1 MIKLSE
7 IKPNPENPRVIK
19 DDKFKKLCSSI
30 EKFPKMMQLRPIV
43 VDENNIILGGNMR
56 LKDLQHLG
64 FKEVQKDWI
73 KKASELTEEE
83 KKEFIIKDNVG
94 FGEWDWDDLGVNWDA
109 DKLDEWGLDVKEKKE
124 KSIEGEI
131 QFSEEL
137 DRESNYIVL
146 KFDSDIDFIYLQTI
160 LELEKTYSKRANG
173 KPWQKGIGRVVDGI
187 EAIEK
192 FKKS

>member
-43 VDENNIILGGNMR
+43 VDENNVILGGNMR
-56 LKDLQHLG
+56 LKALQHLG

-73 KKASELTEEE
+73 KKTSELTEEE

-94 FGEWDWDDLGVNWDA
+94 FGEWDNEILIADWDVET
-109 DKLDEWGLDVKEKKE
+109 LDDWGLKVFDVELFDGNIDDFFEESDIEQKEKE
-124 KSIEGEI
+124 LLCPHCGENVYSEG
-131 QFSEEL
+131 SEE
-137 DRESNYIVL
+137 
-146 KFDSDIDFIYLQTI
+146 
-160 LELEKTYSKRANG
+160 
-173 KPWQKGIGRVVDGI
+173 
-187 EAIEK
+187 
-192 FKKS
+192 